1 MSTTAVKTVLPATF
15 IWVVLNDDRTG
26 MERYG
31 CNVQAGVSTTGTPLL
46 RVIASPDKRSL
57 LGMVLK
63 DDKYTMCS
71 GLFNS
76 VWNQLRRG
84 M

>member
-1 MSTTAVKTVLPATF
+1 MSTTAAKTVSPATF
-15 IWVVLNDDRTG
+15 IWVVLKNDRTG

-31 CNVQAGVSTTGTPLL
+31 CNVQADVSDTGASLL
-46 RVIASPDKRSL
+46 RIISSPDKRSL
-57 LGMVLK
+57 LGKTMK

-76 VWNQLRRG
+76 VWSQLRR
-84 M
+84 MM